1 MSKRAIIILVIICV
15 IALFIFKSSTR
26 KMKYPVKGRLTSK
39 FGLRTSPTAGA
50 STGHNGIDIAVPI
63 GTEVKAPLDG
73 IITKAYSNSGGGN
86 QMIVKHTNGYTTGYA
101 HLSAFKKAIGD
112 KVKQG
117 DTIALTGN
125 TGITTGPHLHF
136 TVRDPKNNLI
146 DPLSVLEA

>member
-1 MSKRAIIILVIICV
+1 MNSKSIVIMSIVAVIV
-15 IALFIFKSSTR
+15 VYLFTRSSR
-26 KMKYPVKGRLTSK
+26 KMKYPVKGRITSK
-39 FGLRTSPTAGA
+39 FGLRTSPTPGA

-63 GTEVKAPLDG
+63 GTPVESPLDG
-73 IITKAYSNSGGGN
+73 TVQKAYSNSAGGN

-146 DPLSVLEA
+146 DPLTVLS